1 MDFIGFLWILVWSGM
16 YSDLASVHFPVS
28 LMQPVAFFQGTRALY
43 PILAAYLGLIWLFFS
58 QKRLIPP
65 LKTPLGAI
73 FYYCLVGMT
82 ASLFLSPSRYTALYW
97 GAVYVSP
104 ILVMWISLNNTN
116 SLTYLR
122 KLIYLNY
129 IIAIGV
135 VISLL
140 PEAFRMDI
148 SAPPF
153 GRIYDLPFNLG
164 GIRVNGAGRFA
175 LVVVI
180 VSFVRLIS
188 QKGKKRYLWLPLIL
202 SSLFLLTQT
211 QSRTALLGLSV
222 AGILFIYLKGMDGR
236 LLFVGPTVAFI
247 IWLSGYKWRAQGQI
261 ERLLYLSGR
270 EYTWKKGIELF
281 KESPIF
287 GSGFHADRLLLDSQH
302 MHNSYFHSMVQSGT
316 LGMIFFVG
324 AIVGI
329 WALIFRSKLLKKV
342 RYVEGSDQT
351 LLIES
356 ILILGFLTTRSFF
369 ESTAAFYGVDL
380 LLFVPAM
387 TYIYLWI
394 RKNSTAQQSSEHLE
408 K

>member
-16 YSDLASVHFPVS
+16 FSSPSSVQFPVS

-43 PILAAYLGLIWLFFS
+43 PVLAAYLCLIWIFFS
-58 QKRLIPP
+58 QKRLMPP

-82 ASLFLSPSRYTALYW
+82 ASMFLSPSKYTALYW

-104 ILVMWISLNNTN
+104 ILVMWISLNHANAMA
-116 SLTYLR
+116 YLR

-129 IIAIGV
+129 IIAIGI

-148 SAPPF
+148 STPPF
-153 GRIYDLPFNLG
+153 GRTYDLPFNLG

-175 LVVVI
+175 LVAII

-188 QKGKKRYLWLPLIL
+188 QKEKKRYLWLPLIL
-202 SSLFLLTQT
+202 SSLFLIIQT

-222 AGILFIYLKGMDGR
+222 AGILFIYLKGLDRR
-236 LLFVGPTVAFI
+236 LLFVGPTVAFV

-261 ERLLYLSGR
+261 EKLLYLSGR

-302 MHNSYFHSMVQSGT
+302 MHNSYFHSMVQSGA
-316 LGMIFFVG
+316 LGTIFFLG
-324 AIVGI
+324 AMIGI
-329 WALIFRSKLLKKV
+329 WALIFRSNLLKKV
-342 RYVEGSDQT
+342 RYVEGRDQT

-356 ILILGFLTTRSFF
+356 VLILGFLTTRSFF

-380 LLFVPAM
+380 LLFIPAM

-394 RKNSTAQQSSEHLE
+394 RTNAAAQQSDQQLE